1 MDFSLVV
8 DWAEMKAVWLVEE
21 MDDSSERVMASLSA
35 LRLVEKK
42 VDWMVKELD
51 GSLVASLEEE

>member
-1 MDFSLVV
+1 M
-8 DWAEMKAVWLVEE
+8 MAVWLVEE
-21 MDDSSERVMASLSA
+21 MDDSSERVMAFLSA

>member
-21 MDDSSERVMASLSA
+21 MDDLSERVMAFLSA

-42 VDWMVKELD
+42 VDWMVKKMD
-51 GSLVASLEEE
+51 GSLAASLEEE

>member
-1 MDFSLVV
+1 M
-8 DWAEMKAVWLVEE
+8 MAVWLVEE

>member
-1 MDFSLVV
+1 
-8 DWAEMKAVWLVEE
+8 MKVVWLVEE
-21 MDDSSERVMASLSA
+21 MDDLSERVMAFLSA